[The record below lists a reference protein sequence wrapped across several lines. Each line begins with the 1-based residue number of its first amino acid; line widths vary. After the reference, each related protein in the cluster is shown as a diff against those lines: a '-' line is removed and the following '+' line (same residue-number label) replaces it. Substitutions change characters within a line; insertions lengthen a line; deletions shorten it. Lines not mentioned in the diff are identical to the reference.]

1 MDLQQ
6 NSRRI
11 DDDLTAW
18 HMLLPSGSASVGVD
32 NVATGSYYLG
42 MRAVGVKV
50 LKNRLSEFVK
60 LAAAG
65 ETILVTDREL
75 VVAELVPPRQG
86 RHAVLVDA
94 LLADAVREGW
104 ITAPLVAPSM
114 PPPNTPVA
122 PLADLLRELRDDRE
136 GR

>member
-1 MDLQQ
+1 
-6 NSRRI
+6 
-11 DDDLTAW
+11 
-18 HMLLPSGSASVGVD
+18 
-32 NVATGSYYLG
+32 

-65 ETILVTDREL
+65 ETILVTDRET

-86 RHAVLVDA
+86 RQTMLADAV
-94 LLADAVREGW
+94 LADAVRQGW
-104 ITAPLVAPSM
+104 LTAPVVTSPT
-114 PPPNTPVA
+114 PPTHSPVA
-122 PLADLLRELRDDRE
+122 PLADLLRELSEDRE

>member
-1 MDLQQ
+1 
-6 NSRRI
+6 
-11 DDDLTAW
+11 
-18 HMLLPSGSASVGVD
+18 MLLPAGSSSLGVD
-32 NVATGSYYLG
+32 KVATGSYSLG

-86 RHAVLVDA
+86 RHTVVADAV
-94 LLADAVREGW
+94 LADAVRQGW
-104 ITAPLVAPSM
+104 ITAPVVAPST

-122 PLADLLRELRDDRE
+122 RLADLIRELRDDRE